1 MCCIC
6 LHPEPA
12 SKNSEFVVLSG
23 YSVSNSDLLP
33 EAIWFINVVAMV
45 MVEMGDMCIQSVTP
59 IRTSNL

>member
-1 MCCIC
+1 M

-45 MVEMGDMCIQSVTP
+45 MVEMGDMCIQSYTH
-59 IRTSNL
+59 TY